1 MYLKASGIEALG
13 LELKM
18 KNEEVNEL
26 VSLRTLLVEQ
36 YQSLDGGD
44 SISVA
49 VMKQEIV
56 ADVYAHVIERLD
68 RILAQ
73 YVNFE

>member
-44 SISVA
+44 STSVA